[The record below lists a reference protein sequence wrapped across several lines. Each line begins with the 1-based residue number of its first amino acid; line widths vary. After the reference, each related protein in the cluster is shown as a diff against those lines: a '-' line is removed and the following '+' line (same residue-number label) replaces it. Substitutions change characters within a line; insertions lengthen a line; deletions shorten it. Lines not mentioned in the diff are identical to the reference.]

1 MQEDPFPNTK
11 QQASQRPSQ
20 QPRLNVVL
28 AYNAT
33 TAVQRGDATD
43 ALPDS
48 DESAILPVISAL
60 ESLGHRVTP
69 LGLTY
74 ENLDELERIECD
86 FVFNLCEGTGL
97 DGHPGLEVVEAL
109 DRRGIPFSGAGPYC
123 YWLTTGK
130 WRMKTKL
137 AAAKVPVPLGAVL
150 PGPDVPLPSTMRFPL
165 FVKPRDGFGS
175 LGVHEGSVVH
185 DVESAKKAV
194 QEIVE
199 GFGGYA
205 LVEQY
210 IVGREITVGVI
221 GNSVRGSDAQVLPP
235 LEVTFGKAYDNKPK
249 IRMFATKFDE
259 SSALYYDFNTV
270 CPAPLTPELD
280 ARVRQVALQAY
291 RAVGGDGYARVDM
304 RLAEDGTPYVLEVNS
319 NCSLEHAEH
328 PSDCGMLPLIA
339 RAQGWSYADLLGR
352 LIDAGLKRKSLSEKP
367 PCATR
372 WHRGTTAAHA
382 LVSCP
387 SGQVMMPFGP
397 VYPSASREPLEG
409 TYLTTSGRRVYV
421 ESDVRHLTA
430 SEEPNLEAI
439 RVGNALFLRASREIK
454 AGDVLSIDPGAPIDL
469 ASPARRPRACGRPL
483 HGEPR
488 VAALVA
494 AKNRDAKTGSIVDTN
509 ARRTRRA

>member
-1 MQEDPFPNTK
+1 MQEDPLPNS
-11 QQASQRPSQ
+11 QQPTSQ
-20 QPRLNVVL
+20 QPRLNIVL

-33 TAVQRGDATD
+33 SAVQRGDATD

-48 DESAILPVISAL
+48 DEAALLPVISAL

-69 LGLTY
+69 LALTY

-97 DGHPGLEVVEAL
+97 DGHPGLEVVDAL
-109 DRRGIPFSGAGPYC
+109 ARRGIPFSGAGPYC
-123 YWLTTGK
+123 YSLTTGK

-137 AAAKVPVPLGAVL
+137 AASKVPVPLGAVL

-185 DVESAKKAV
+185 DVESAKAAVKA
-194 QEIVE
+194 IVE
-199 GFGGYA
+199 EFGGYA

-221 GNSVRGSDAQVLPP
+221 GNSVRGAEPMVLPP
-235 LEVTFGKAYDNKPK
+235 LEVQFGKAYDNKPK

-259 SSALYYDFNTV
+259 SSELYYDFQTV

-339 RAQGWSYADLLGR
+339 RAVGWSYADLLGK
-352 LIDAGLKRKSLSEKP
+352 LIEAGLKRKSVAEQP
-367 PCATR
+367 PSATR
-372 WHRGTTAAHA
+372 WHRGATAAHA
-382 LVSCP
+382 LVDCP
-387 SGQVMMPFGP
+387 EGQVLMPFGP
-397 VYPSASREPLEG
+397 VYPSASSEPREG
-409 TYLTTSGRRVYV
+409 TFLTTQGRRVYV
-421 ESDVRHLTA
+421 EPDVRHLVA
-430 SEEPNLEAI
+430 SEEPNLETV
-439 RVGNALFLRASREIK
+439 RVGNALMLRASRPIK
-454 AGDVLSIDPGAPIDL
+454 AGDVLTIDPAAPIDL

-488 VAALVA
+488 VPALVA
-494 AKNRDAKTGSIVDTN
+494 GEKRV
-509 ARRTRRA
+509 ARASRA